1 MRTAATS
8 LGQEPDPRACCGSAP
23 SQCEPAPETG
33 PRSPPVCSASDRCP
47 NDGVFLSQLTTD
59 DDDFRAP
66 LAHVPSAVYGI
77 GGGLVMA
84 VVIFGLCL
92 FVETSF
98 RQAVVF
104 GVVFGALLAVGF
116 TVLAAWSKRWS
127 ASHGITLGQRV
138 NKALQKG
145 WVPEGAEPT
154 EWLPW
159 LAHARRFWKVLTVVG
174 LILYPSFV
182 VIGIVVLAGGD
193 GDWRVVVQVVFMSA
207 FTIFSTWQGLMQ
219 LRRIRVL
226 TLQLN
231 TAPRESA

>member
-1 MRTAATS
+1 M
-8 LGQEPDPRACCGSAP
+8 
-23 SQCEPAPETG
+23 
-33 PRSPPVCSASDRCP
+33 
-47 NDGVFLSQLTTD
+47 SQLTTD

-66 LAHVPSAVYGI
+66 LAHVPSAVFGI

-92 FVETSF
+92 LVETSF

-104 GVVFGALLAVGF
+104 GVVFGVLLAVGF

-145 WVPEGAEPT
+145 RVPEGAEPT
-154 EWLPW
+154 KWVPW
-159 LAHARRFWKVLTVVG
+159 LKSARRFWKVLTVAG
-174 LILYPSFV
+174 LILYPSLV
-182 VIGIVVLAGGD
+182 VIGIVVLASGD
-193 GDWRVVVQVVFMSA
+193 GGWRVVAQVVFMSA
-207 FTIFSTWQGLMQ
+207 FTILSTWQGLMQ